1 VDRVYHTQNNNHLD
15 RNIGSN
21 RHKLSL
27 LVNNNSAEYN
37 AFFKETQ
44 YDGAVY
50 IKETISDSAA
60 GIKSQLVGHYFLK
73 QARNLVSD

>member
-1 VDRVYHTQNNNHLD
+1 
-15 RNIGSN
+15 
-21 RHKLSL
+21 L